1 MGRERL
7 RRMAEERLG
16 PHLLR
21 EMKARADQLQR
32 LMALCR

>member
-7 RRMAEERLG
+7 RRMAAERQD
-16 PHLLR
+16 PHLLE
-21 EMKARADQLQR
+21 EMKARVDQLQR